1 MDRTVSVIM
10 LTFVTRYT
18 YVATQQI
25 ANARGAIIGVV
36 ALILTIIAPVGAAR
50 AQPLVLVAFGDS
62 LTQGY
67 GLPPEQGFAA
77 QLQAYLT
84 AAGDDVIVINA
95 GVSGDTT
102 AGGAARIDWTL
113 TPDVGAVLVNLGGN
127 DLLRGLPPAESRA
140 NMDKIAAA
148 IAARGLPMLIVPM
161 LAPPNY
167 GTDYQAAFDAIYP
180 EIAATHGA
188 AMTQPYF
195 TPLTGGSTDPAA
207 AAPYMQDDGIHPN
220 AEGVAKLVA
229 FHGPAIRELIAG
241 ARAE

>member
-1 MDRTVSVIM
+1 M
-10 LTFVTRYT
+10 LSFIARLT
-18 YVATQQI
+18 YVAAQKI
-25 ANARGAIIGVV
+25 ANARRVIIGTM
-36 ALILTIIAPVGAAR
+36 ALIFMIMAPIGAAK

-67 GLPPEQGFAA
+67 GLPPEQGFTA

-127 DLLRGLPPAESRA
+127 DVLRALPPSETRA

-161 LAPPNY
+161 QAPPNY
-167 GTDYQAAFDAIYP
+167 GADYQAAFDAIYAD
-180 EIAATHGA
+180 IAAQYGA
-188 AMTQPYF
+188 DVTQPYF
-195 TPLTGGSTDPAA
+195 TPLTGGALDPAA

-229 FHGPAIRELIAG
+229 FHGPAIRALIAK
-241 ARAE
+241 ARAQ

>member
-1 MDRTVSVIM
+1 M
-10 LTFVTRYT
+10 LSFIARST
-18 YVATQQI
+18 YVAAQKI
-25 ANARGAIIGVV
+25 ANARRAIIGGM
-36 ALILTIIAPVGAAR
+36 ALILTIFVPVGGAA

-67 GLPPEQGFAA
+67 GLPPEQGFTA

-127 DLLRGLPPAESRA
+127 DVLRALPPAETRA

-148 IAARGLPMLIVPM
+148 IAARDLPMLVVAM
-161 LAPPNY
+161 VAPPNY
-167 GTDYQAAFDAIYP
+167 GAEYQAAFDAIYP
-180 EIAATHGA
+180 DIAAQYGA
-188 AMTQPYF
+188 DITPPYF
-195 TPLTGGSTDPAA
+195 TPLTGGAADPSA
-207 AAPYMQDDGIHPN
+207 AAPYMQSDGIHPN
-220 AEGVAKLVA
+220 AEGVAKLVE
-229 FHGPAIRELIAG
+229 FHGPAIRALIAK
-241 ARAE
+241 ARAK